1 MQVSDVYSDSEELE
15 TLKLSEETSI
25 VISLFINE
33 LFWAVALETT
43 VDCVSSFAFT
53 PPFEDFARSKRAFI
67 FALILEKE
75 SLPTPLNLAE
85 SRGLYSVCFDSSA

>member
-1 MQVSDVYSDSEELE
+1 MDATGFAFWWNLMQVSDVYSDSEELE

-43 VDCVSSFAFT
+43 VDC
-53 PPFEDFARSKRAFI
+53 
-67 FALILEKE
+67 
-75 SLPTPLNLAE
+75 
-85 SRGLYSVCFDSSA
+85 